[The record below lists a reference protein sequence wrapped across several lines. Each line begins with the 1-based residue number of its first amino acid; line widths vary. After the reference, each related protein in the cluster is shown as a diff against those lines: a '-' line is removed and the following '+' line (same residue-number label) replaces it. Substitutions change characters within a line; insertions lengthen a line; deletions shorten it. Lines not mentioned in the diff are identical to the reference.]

1 MEKKYT
7 EGQKLET
14 IKIFKPDDIY
24 VWQFG
29 LLSALSGALVVLFLY
44 FLV

>member
-1 MEKKYT
+1 MEEKNNVC
-7 EGQKLET
+7 
-14 IKIFKPDDIY
+14 KPDDIY